1 MATNPRTD
9 KDRLM
14 IRQDV
19 FVIAVLCAGSLSIIP
34 RRADAQ
40 SPCAQ
45 SKVAF
50 VRGEA
55 ILNSD
60 SEYVRADSALQAQN
74 DQYQVEVQKM
84 QATLDS
90 AASAY
95 QNKSTLLTPTA
106 KTAELQKLQ
115 DQRTQMNQRVSDLRQ
130 KALDQRQQL
139 LQPIETRVQD
149 IIDGMRAEYNCAL
162 ILDANSQA
170 GVILSADRSL
180 DLTDRVIARLKGS
193 KPAPPAAPAPGT
205 GLKPP
210 SPTPARKP

>member
-14 IRQDV
+14 IRHEV
-19 FVIAVLCAGSLSIIP
+19 FAIAVLCAGSLSVATS
-34 RRADAQ
+34 RAGAQ

-55 ILNSD
+55 ILNSIPD
-60 SEYVRADSALQAQN
+60 YVRADSSLQLQN
-74 DQYQVEVQKM
+74 NEYQQQIQQM

-95 QNKSTLLTPTA
+95 QEKSTLMTPTA
-106 KTAELQKLQ
+106 KTAELKKLQ
-115 DQRTQMNQRVSDLRQ
+115 DQRTQMDQRVSDLRQ

-139 LQPIETRVQD
+139 FQPIETRVQD
-149 IIDGMRAEYNCAL
+149 IIDGMRAEYNCAI

-170 GVILSADRSL
+170 GVILSADKSL
-180 DLTDRVIARLKGS
+180 DLTDRVIARLKS
-193 KPAPPAAPAPGT
+193 SESSPPPPAPAA
-205 GLKPP
+205 GLRPP
-210 SPTPARKP
+210 SPTPVRKP

>member
-14 IRQDV
+14 IRQEV
-19 FVIAVLCAGSLSIIP
+19 FVIAVLCAASLSTAP
-34 RRADAQ
+34 GRAGAQ

-60 SEYVRADSALQAQN
+60 SEYVRADSALTAQN
-74 DQYQVEVQKM
+74 NQYQLQVQQM

-90 AASAY
+90 AASEY

-115 DQRTQMNQRVSDLRQ
+115 DQRTQMDQRVSDLRQ

-149 IIDGMRAEYNCAL
+149 IIDGMRAEYNCA
-162 ILDANSQA
+162 IIFDANSQA

-193 KPAPPAAPAPGT
+193 KTPPPPAPGP

-210 SPTPARKP
+210 SPTPAHKP